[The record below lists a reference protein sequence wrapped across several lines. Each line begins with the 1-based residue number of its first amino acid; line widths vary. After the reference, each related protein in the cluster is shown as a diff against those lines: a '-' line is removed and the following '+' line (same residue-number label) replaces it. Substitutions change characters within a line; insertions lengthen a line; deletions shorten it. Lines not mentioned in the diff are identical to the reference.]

1 MISFLRRIFRRPV
14 KKTLFRDEIIL
25 SHKDGEVI
33 IKVESY
39 NIRLA
44 AHVSNS
50 IKDKFRLK
58 RDPNRKK
65 SDIDEFNEIES
76 KFKDAFESKFKDA
89 FDGLSKKFDSQ
100 F

>member
-1 MISFLRRIFRRPV
+1 MINFLRRIFRRPA
-14 KKTLFRDEIIL
+14 KKILFRDEIVL

-33 IKVESY
+33 IKVESH

-50 IKDKFRLK
+50 IKDKFKMK

-65 SDIDEFNEIES
+65 SDIDEFNEVES
-76 KFKDAFESKFKDA
+76 KFKDS
-89 FDGLSKKFDSQ
+89 FDSLSNKFYSQ